1 MKTLGLLCNLK
12 DKKDPKSSL
21 SPSVINRAFL
31 IDRLLKPSGIEVFLY
46 SPRDVPIED
55 VEDVNAASDIP
66 GYRIAGDELLA
77 DARPVPRVNAN
88 WTYATRRLIDRG
100 MGYRR
105 FKRWTKENGISVYV
119 PFAFSEMVSDK
130 HKTYSVVEE
139 NAPGLHPYTEDY
151 IGSRRQVETF
161 FARSESI
168 FLKPRAG
175 SKGNQIFVLRRAE
188 SGITLRY
195 YDHGQQRVLSPLTM
209 DAALGVVE
217 AAAGD
222 KNYIVQEGVQSL
234 RYEGSVFDV
243 RVVMVN
249 DSENWHSILETRL
262 APADSDL
269 SNIFQGGTIE
279 VTEELFDG
287 MLGAEEARKLEK
299 EIRRVS
305 HGLAEH
311 LGMRFPGDLSEI
323 GFDMLID
330 STKKLRLVEV
340 NAKPGVA
347 GIGSENRI
355 FDWKP
360 EDGEHYERW
369 VLPHVS
375 HLAKFLSSKIDAEP

>member
-12 DKKDPKSSL
+12 DDKNPRSSL
-21 SPSVINRAFL
+21 SPSVVNRAFL
-31 IDRLLKPSGIEVFLY
+31 LDRLLKPSGIEVFLY
-46 SPRDVPIED
+46 SPRDIPFQKVEGVNPATDVPGFRIE
-55 VEDVNAASDIP
+55 
-66 GYRIAGDELLA
+66 GDELLP
-77 DARPVPRVNAN
+77 DVRPVPRVNAN
-88 WTYATRRLIDRG
+88 WTYATRKLIDRG
-100 MGYRR
+100 MGYRQ
-105 FKRWTKENGISVYV
+105 FKRWAKENEVSLYV

-130 HKTYSVVEE
+130 RKTFTVVEE

-151 IGSRRQVETF
+151 IGSRRQVEAF
-161 FARSESI
+161 FGRSESI

-175 SKGNQIFVLRRAE
+175 NKGNQIFVLRRDE

-222 KNYIVQEGVQSL
+222 KNYIVQEGIQSL

-262 APADSDL
+262 APLDSDL

-287 MLGAEEARKLEK
+287 MLGADNARKLEK

-311 LGMRFPGDLSEI
+311 LETHFPGDLSEI

-330 STKKLRLVEV
+330 SKGRLRLVEV

-355 FDWKP
+355 FDWKS
-360 EDGEHYERW
+360 EDAKHYERW
-369 VLPHVS
+369 VHPHVR
-375 HLAKFLSSKIDAEP
+375 HLAKFLSSKINAET